1 MERLKSPGDALTQ
14 EAPVGAKTAE
24 DRRAEAAWESSAP
37 ERPIAPSE
45 PMYSTEPPPAPSRG
59 VPPLPPGGMPPYGSR
74 PATPGSLPWAPRRRS
89 NAWIWWLV
97 GGVLGVFVLLGLIAA
112 LIGSL
117 IGAWVGSVGG
127 PRYTVESTQTF
138 AVTGAPHVVVR
149 DTAGNITLRSGDAG
163 KVTVHV
169 TKVVRGLVNES
180 AQRRTLDDLTVA
192 TTRSGDTINVTADFA
207 TNVFDGTP
215 GHRTV
220 DLLITVPAGANVA
233 VTAAAG
239 NIDMTHI
246 AGVYTID
253 AAAGNITIR
262 DATFADG
269 SRLSAAAGNVTL
281 EGALASG
288 ASMDV
293 SVSAGNVDLRLPE
306 QTHATLDARVSAG
319 NVTVHGWSIPVT
331 RSSVVGAN
339 ATGPLGSDPHGTVR
353 VSVATGNIDI
363 RQR

>member
-1 MERLKSPGDALTQ
+1 MERMTPSGDVLTR
-14 EAPVGAKTAE
+14 EAPADAKTTE
-24 DRRAEAAWESSAP
+24 DRRAQAAQEFAAP
-37 ERPIAPSE
+37 ERAIAPSH
-45 PMYSTEPPPAPSRG
+45 PVYTAARPSPPPIMT
-59 VPPLPPGGMPPYGSR
+59 PGGMPPYGSAP
-74 PATPGSLPWAPRRRS
+74 PAYGPPPWAPRRRRS
-89 NAWIWWLV
+89 NAWVWWLI
-97 GGVLGVFVLLGLIAA
+97 GGVLGFFVLLGLLIA

-117 IGAWVGSVGG
+117 IGAWVGSVSG

-138 AVTGAPHVVVR
+138 AVTGTPKMVVH

-163 KVTVHV
+163 RVTVHV
-169 TKVVRGLVNES
+169 TKVVRGLANEA
-180 AQRRTLDDLTVA
+180 AQRHALDDVDVA
-192 TTRSGDTINVTADFA
+192 TTRSGDTINVTSDFT

-239 NIDMTHI
+239 NIDVTHI
-246 AGVYTID
+246 AGVYTVD

-269 SRLSAAAGNVTL
+269 SRLSAAAGNMTL

-293 SVSAGNVDLRLPE
+293 SVSAGNVDLRLPA
-306 QTHATLDARVSAG
+306 QTHADLDARASVG
-319 NVTVHGWSIPVT
+319 NVTVHGWSIPVN
-331 RSSVVGAN
+331 RSGVVGAS
-339 ATGPLGSDPHGTVR
+339 AAGPLGGDPRGTVH
-353 VSVATGNIDI
+353 VSVSTGNIDV

>member
-1 MERLKSPGDALTQ
+1 MERLKPPGDVLTQ
-14 EAPVGAKTAE
+14 EAPNGVKTAE

-37 ERPIAPSE
+37 ERPIAPSG
-45 PMYSTEPPPAPSRG
+45 PTYTTEPPPAPSRA
-59 VPPLPPGGMPPYGSR
+59 LPPGGMPPYGSAPPPR
-74 PATPGSLPWAPRRRS
+74 SLPPQAPRRRG
-89 NAWIWWLV
+89 NAWVWWLI
-97 GGVLGVFVLLGLIAA
+97 GGVLSVFVLLGLLAA
-112 LIGSL
+112 LLGSL
-117 IGAWVGSVGG
+117 IGAWVGSVSG
-127 PRYTVESTQTF
+127 PRYTVESTRNF
-138 AVTGAPHVVVR
+138 VVTGTPHVVVR

-163 KVTVHV
+163 QVTVHV
-169 TKVVRGLVNES
+169 TKVVRGLVNEA
-180 AQRRTLDDLTVA
+180 AQRHTLDEVAVA
-192 TTRSGDTINVTADFA
+192 TTQSGTTINVTADFT

-239 NIDMTHI
+239 NIGATHI
-246 AGVYTID
+246 AGVYTVD
-253 AAAGNITIR
+253 AAAGNISIR

-293 SVSAGNVDLRLPE
+293 SVSAGNVDLRLPA
-306 QTHATLDARVSAG
+306 QTHANLDARVSVG
-319 NVTVHGWSIPVT
+319 NVTIHGWSLPVT
-331 RSSVVGAN
+331 RTGMVGAS
-339 ATGPLGSDPHGTVR
+339 ATGPLGSEPHGTVH
-353 VSVATGNIDI
+353 VSVATGNIDV